1 MIIKNCEVIKDE
13 NGNPD
18 TLAINA
24 KLEGFEESKIEVEH
38 SIKAEKTEG
47 FVNGVNVLQHSLIP
61 MQIREAETFGFTIN
75 KNFDEKSKWYE
86 CYLNKEIPEYILS
99 GNGRKV
105 LPYSHMELRNKI
117 ASKVGYVL
125 LTWEM
130 LRHLK
135 SDLMKY
141 CETYLGK
148 RREDDYTINILE
160 LGCGVGSFAFA
171 LRQLGVNV
179 IAVDDYSRATYAG
192 EYGVG
197 FDYDRDAWIP
207 DIINMDNEA
216 AVREYGKGVDFIL
229 ISWPEYAS
237 DSAYKSLLAMREVNP
252 NACMIYVGERAG
264 GCTADDDFFEN
275 VKYVGYNGELSDDEF
290 DNWFAKTQE
299 CFRTW
304 YGIYDSVY
312 LVK

>member
-1 MIIKNCEVIKDE
+1 MVIKGTKIVRDE
-13 NGNPD
+13 NTD
-18 TLAINA
+18 RESLIINA
-24 KLEGFEESKIEVEH
+24 MLDKSEESQIEVKYRVTVEDVQNCKNKIDEAQ
-38 SIKAEKTEG
+38 SISNKLK
-47 FVNGVNVLQHSLIP
+47 IP
-61 MQIREAETFGFTIN
+61 VITVVQSNSDLPE
-75 KNFDEKSKWYE
+75 WVE
-86 CYLNKEIPEYILS
+86 CYLNKEIPEYIS
-99 GNGRKV
+99 GNGREVLSDNYMGLRHKV
-105 LPYSHMELRNKI
+105 V
-117 ASKVGYVL
+117 SKVGFVL

-148 RREDDYTINILE
+148 RREDGYRINILE

-171 LRQLGVNV
+171 LRQLGINV
-179 IAVDDYSRATYAG
+179 IAVDDYSRVTCAG

-216 AVREYGKGVDFIL
+216 AVRKYGKDVDFIL
-229 ISWPEYAS
+229 ISWPEYLS

-275 VKYVGYNGELSDDEF
+275 VKYVKYNGELSVIEF
-290 DNWFAKTQE
+290 GNWFAKTQE